1 MVFRILE
8 ESNMGLLGGLD
19 VGFGANM
26 QIIRTNYLVVQS
38 AAGGTVQ
45 QHANFLTL
53 HNNACRENARG
64 NSNLV
69 CDYIAT
75 AHAPSDAGSQNDP
88 RVIETAAGSH
98 TAWPVAGIG
107 TQASNNDKAN
117 MNIIA
122 CLSLGGM
129 QYDDATF
136 TAGVAVTTGAIT
148 DATSDIVNSTN
159 LVSAVGAS
167 VTDAASTGAC
177 TTLNLAAYATDLLAL
192 CNTGTVT
199 LTDAALGA
207 NFVEKGN
214 AAGTTA
220 TTIATAGLS
229 AGAESAGI
237 ISTVCFVG
245 VL

>member
-1 MVFRILE
+1 
-8 ESNMGLLGGLD
+8 MGLLGGLD

-38 AAGGTVQ
+38 AGAGTVQ
-45 QHANFLTL
+45 ASANLLTL
-53 HNNACRENARG
+53 HNNLCRENARG

-75 AHAPSDAGSQNDP
+75 AHAPSDAADKNDP
-88 RVIETAAGSH
+88 RVIEGAAGSH

-129 QYDDATF
+129 QYDDATL
-136 TAGVAVTTGAIT
+136 TAGVAVTTGAVS
-148 DATSDIVNSTN
+148 DATSDILNSTN

-167 VTDAASTGAC
+167 ATDGSSTGSC

-192 CNTGTVT
+192 CNDGTVT
-199 LTDAALGA
+199 MTHAGLTTG
-207 NFVEKGN
+207 FVEKGN
-214 AAGTTA
+214 ATGATA
-220 TTIATAGLS
+220 TTIADIGTV
-229 AGAESAGI
+229 GAESVGI
-237 ISTVCFVG
+237 ISTVCLVG
-245 VL
+245 VI